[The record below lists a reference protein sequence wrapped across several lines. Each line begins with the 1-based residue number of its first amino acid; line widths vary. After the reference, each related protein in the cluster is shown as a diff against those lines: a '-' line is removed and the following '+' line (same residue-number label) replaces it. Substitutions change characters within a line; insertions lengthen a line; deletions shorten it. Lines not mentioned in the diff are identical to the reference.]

1 MNRYDLLLTGGHL
14 IDPSQKIDGIKDVG
28 FKDGRVVE
36 VNDKLDHA
44 LAKKVYDISDNIITP
59 GLIDL
64 HTHIYWGGT
73 SIGIDPTDY
82 ARRCGT
88 TTMIDAGT
96 AGVEILQDFASI

>member
-14 IDPSQKIDGIKDVG
+14 IDPSQKIDSIKDVG

-36 VNDKLDHA
+36 VSDKLDHA
-44 LAKKVYDISDNIITP
+44 LAEKVYNISDNIITP

-73 SIGIDPTDY
+73 SISIEPKDY
-82 ARRCGT
+82 ARVSALIRRWT
-88 TTMIDAGT
+88 LAPPEP
-96 AGVEILQDFASI
+96 EILQDFANI